1 MSRLCLSL
9 LWFVPARQEVF
20 RVAGPLSGLR
30 GLVTQP
36 GIQTGPVM
44 EGPSDASSFETI
56 TSIREIKSFGF
67 GIVC

>member
-20 RVAGPLSGLR
+20 RVAGPQSGLR

-44 EGPSDASSFETI
+44 EGPSDASLFRVSF
-56 TSIREIKSFGF
+56 
-67 GIVC
+67 CH